1 MGTSGTSTGGATTAP
16 VVTEPNPTEP
26 ETSSTEGTGSEGV
39 TTDGVTS
46 DGVTSDGVTS
56 DGVTSDGPTTGE
68 PGTDADFFLAIYA
81 TPVAPTTPFQF
92 LADVTAEGGQ
102 LELSLTPLS
111 LDILSVDTPRE
122 PLPPPFV
129 VSGPIA
135 EDGSF
140 TIEIP
145 DLMLIGQANPVTG
158 SDIVASV
165 TLDGVFEQDRI
176 CGQVSGAITVP
187 ANIDL
192 TGSYLSG
199 MRIDGGPLPSI
210 DDLDCVQ

>member
-1 MGTSGTSTGGATTAP
+1 MGTSGSSTGGATTAP

-39 TTDGVTS
+39 TSDGS

-56 DGVTSDGPTTGE
+56 DGVTTGE
-68 PGTDADFFLAIYA
+68 PGTEADFFLAIYA
-81 TPVAPTTPFQF
+81 TPIAPTTPFQF
-92 LADVTAEGGQ
+92 LVDVTAEGGQ
-102 LELSLTPLS
+102 LVLSLTPLS
-111 LDILSVDTPRE
+111 LEILSVDSPRE

-129 VSGPIA
+129 VSGPMA
-135 EDGSF
+135 ADGSF

-145 DLMLIGQANPVTG
+145 ELMLIGQANPITG

-176 CGQVSGAITVP
+176 CGQVSGSITVP

-192 TGSYLSG
+192 TGSSLSG

>member
-1 MGTSGTSTGGATTAP
+1 MEPSGGSTGPATTGPVVPEPDPPEPGTS
-16 VVTEPNPTEP
+16 
-26 ETSSTEGTGSEGV
+26 SSEGTGSEGV
-39 TTDGVTS
+39 TSDGSTS
-46 DGVTSDGVTS
+46 DGSTSDGT
-56 DGVTSDGPTTGE
+56 TTGE
-68 PGTDADFFLAIYA
+68 PGTEADFFLAIYA

-129 VSGPIA
+129 VSGPLA
-135 EDGSF
+135 ADGSF
-140 TIEIP
+140 TIAIP
-145 DLMLIGQANPVTG
+145 ELMLIGAANPITG

-165 TLDGVFEQDRI
+165 TLTGVYEPERM

-199 MRIDGGPLPSI
+199 MPLFGGPLPPV
-210 DDLDCVQ
+210 DELDCPQ